1 MPLAQIGEE
10 RDFHPVDIVEQIA
23 AIHEWSFDRSADDE
37 INISVSGSW
46 TDFHL
51 SLNWRE
57 DVEAL
62 HLACAFDM
70 RVPDARRNEIYRLIA
85 MINEQLWLG
94 HYDLWSHEGVVMFRH
109 GLLLSGGVEPSSEQC
124 AALIEN
130 AIETGER
137 YYQAFQFVL
146 WAGKTAEE
154 AIESCL
160 FETAGEA

>member
-62 HLACAFDM
+62 HLACAFDV
-70 RVPDARRNEIYRLIA
+70 RVPDPRRDEIYRLIA

-94 HYDLWSHEGVVMFRH
+94 HYDLWSHEGIVMFRH

-154 AIESCL
+154 SIESCL